1 MSRRFSRK
9 RNVAVPDASARVAP
23 VLLSK
28 VKSPQDLRSMTLED
42 LEELARE
49 IRSEICRLSE
59 TRSVHFASNLGV
71 VELTIALHYCFDF
84 LWDRLVWD
92 VGHQCY
98 PHKILTGRFD
108 RFDSLRAYGGL
119 SGYPAPEESDYDLFK
134 TGHAG
139 CSVGTALG
147 LSLGDSLVAG
157 RQGVAEHGRERL
169 SVAVVG
175 DGAFSSGPV
184 FEALNHAGDLHKRL
198 IVVLNDNEMS
208 ICPRVGGFGRYLDQ
222 LRMAPGY
229 LGTKT
234 RLHRLFDKLPTAHNF
249 LSRFKDAL
257 RAGLVGGA
265 FFEDLGFHYVG
276 PINGHD
282 IPSLID
288 YFEAVKS
295 FEGPVFLH
303 VMTIKGRG
311 YAPAENDPS
320 HFHSSSPKPKEFA
333 QKRAAKI
340 ASRSS
345 NAATRENA
353 KKALERDANSRVFY
367 RSPDAEPFDIQ
378 IADVEQPFTFW
389 AQTAIMRL
397 MREDP
402 RVCVVVAAMTQG
414 NMLENARRVFPDRFF
429 DVGIAEAHAVNFA
442 AGLAKA
448 GMRPIVD
455 IYSGFL
461 QRAYDH
467 LFQETSLQNLPIVF
481 SLDRSGFVGADGPTH
496 HGVFDLSYLRPFPN
510 MTILAPADSG
520 DMTLAFDF
528 ALHQDGPVAIR
539 YPKTKAGR
547 LERREEVAPLEL
559 GRAELLREGSD
570 GAILACGGGL
580 CQTALDA
587 ANTIARG
594 EAEGVPKLDVAVYN
608 ARFVK
613 PIDVATVRETLGRS
627 IPIVTLEENAAP
639 GGFGAAVLEIANDEG
654 FDSRFLTRLAAPDR
668 YFPHGSRSD
677 ELKEAGLD
685 LEGTLKAF
693 ARSWNR
699 SQEIKK

>member
-1 MSRRFSRK
+1 MSRRPLSPQ
-9 RNVAVPDASARVAP
+9 NAAPSDGIARVVP
-23 VLLSK
+23 VLLRNI
-28 VKSPQDLRSMTLED
+28 KSPQDLKSMTQSD

-59 TRSVHFASNLGV
+59 TRSIHFASNLGV

-98 PHKILTGRFD
+98 PHKLLTGRFD
-108 RFDSLRAYGGL
+108 QFDTLRTRGGL
-119 SGYPAPEESDYDLFK
+119 SGYPSPEESAYDLFK

-147 LSLGDSLVAG
+147 LSVGDSLVAQRRSG
-157 RQGVAEHGRERL
+157 AEGKRERV

-175 DGAFSSGPV
+175 DGAFSSGPI
-184 FEALNHAGDLHKRL
+184 FEALNHAGDLHQKL

-208 ICPRVGGFGRYLDQ
+208 ICPRVGGFGRYLDHI
-222 LRMAPGY
+222 RMAPGY

-234 RLHRLFDKLPTAHNF
+234 WLHRYFDRLPTAHNF

-257 RAGLVGGA
+257 RTGLIGGA

-288 YFEAVKS
+288 YFETVKS

-303 VMTIKGRG
+303 VMTIKGHG

-320 HFHSSSPKPKEFA
+320 HFHSSKPKQKEFA
-333 QKRAAKI
+333 QKRASKI

-345 NAATRENA
+345 NAETRENA
-353 KKALERDANSRVFY
+353 KKALERDVSLRVLDDN
-367 RSPDAEPFDIQ
+367 PDAERFDVK

-389 AQTAIMRL
+389 AQTAIMRV
-397 MREDP
+397 MRENP
-402 RVCVVVAAMTQG
+402 QACVVVAAMTQG
-414 NMLENARRVFPDRFF
+414 NMLENARRDFPDRFF
-429 DVGIAEAHAVNFA
+429 DVGISEAHAVNFA

-481 SLDRSGFVGADGPTH
+481 SLDRSGFVGADGSTH

-510 MTILAPADSG
+510 MTVLAPADSS

-528 ALHQDGPVAIR
+528 ALRQDGPVAIR

-547 LERREEVAPLEL
+547 IERMREVAPFEL
-559 GRAELLREGSD
+559 GRAERVREGND

-587 ANTIARG
+587 AALIAKG
-594 EAEGVPKLDVAVYN
+594 EANGIPKLDVAVYN
-608 ARFVK
+608 ARFAK
-613 PIDVATVRETLGRS
+613 PLDVEMVRETLGRS
-627 IPIVTLEENAAP
+627 IPVVTLEENAAP
-639 GGFGAAVLEIANDEG
+639 GGFGSAVLEVANDEG
-654 FDSRFLTRLAAPDR
+654 LDARTLTRLSAPDF
-668 YFPHGSRSD
+668 YLPHGSRSE
-677 ELKEAGLD
+677 ELKDAGLD
-685 LEGTLKAF
+685 LDGTLQAF
-693 ARSWNR
+693 ARSWRR
-699 SQEIKK
+699 SLNMKK